1 VKCLNRNVS
10 SETKKINKMEIKIL
24 GTGCPKCKSL
34 EKLTREVVEQNGIDA
49 TVTKVEDIYQIMKYG
64 VMTTPALVVNEKV
77 EIKGRIP
84 SADEIKQILTR

>member
-1 VKCLNRNVS
+1 MSVAKPKNQN
-10 SETKKINKMEIKIL
+10 NMEIKIL